1 MTDTTHDQR
10 HIGGLQ
16 AFAQLFYVR
25 HLPDAYHAALDEV
38 VRRKAFGKQLAALF
52 TQFAQRLARIRDDEI
67 KQRDAYTTL
76 SCIFFLLFI
85 YIYFLFIVLF
95 NNNV

>member
-1 MTDTTHDQR
+1 V
-10 HIGGLQ
+10 LQ

-25 HLPDAYHAALDEV
+25 YLPDAYHAALDEV

-67 KQRDAYTTL
+67 KQRDAYTPRI
-76 SCIFFLLFI
+76 IFSFFVILIFI
-85 YIYFLFIVLF
+85 NIDIDIITKSKS
-95 NNNV
+95 